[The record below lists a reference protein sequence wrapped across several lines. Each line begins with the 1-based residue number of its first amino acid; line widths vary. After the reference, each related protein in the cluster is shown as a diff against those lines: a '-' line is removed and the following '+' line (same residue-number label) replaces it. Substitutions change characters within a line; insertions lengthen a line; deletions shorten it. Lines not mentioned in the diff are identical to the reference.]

1 MSNKNKN
8 TLTKQKVNKFNP
20 GGWKDN
26 WKGDKLGGTLA
37 TTVGGALNVATNAI
51 QLAQPG
57 NTVGYDTAVNNN
69 KSIVDSIK
77 NQKITSSTLG
87 GINNQLSN
95 INWGDVNAIK
105 DNISL
110 EDAGGPTGGEWATGI
125 LSGVASGAAAGSTIA
140 PPIGTI
146 VGGAIGGIASVIG
159 LGSKA
164 MDAKLLQE
172 TYKHQRMQTNA
183 EIENARE
190 ALKESIINKKDEMAQ
205 NQINNF
211 RLHNLN
217 AYGGPLFNH
226 TGDWSNGL
234 TFIDEGGTHE
244 QNPFEGVMVGV
255 DQEGIPNLVE
265 EGEVIFG
272 DYVFSNRLK
281 PTKKILADGGF
292 SDKYVDWTF
301 AKIAE
306 DLQKESAERPVDF
319 ISNNTLE
326 DMMSRLITFQEMVRE
341 KKRSNLYKNGGLVN
355 KFKWGGGH
363 QYETRKERK
372 EALKALA
379 EETAQLNAL
388 ADKQAFSISID
399 ARNKY
404 RSMVDANTMPGM
416 FDFLTNTDKSEEQS
430 KFDLSTLGRY
440 TPAAVNAISAL
451 YNATQKP
458 DKLNYDHFDTAFDY
472 AQNVPTINFTP
483 ITGEIKADLVDPNHL
498 LNQHL
503 AERASLNRAIKENA
517 KTASTANMSL
527 TSAAYSGQRNDAEA
541 LLTFDRENWNRKLQA
556 NQNNVGVR
564 QYNSQGNMSAQQ
576 ANMNR
581 SKAIADAAFQNANA
595 RFGIDQFNLSAEA
608 QKAQAL
614 SQSLGAS
621 AEDIAGIATEN
632 YWANEIEKNPA
643 FMEYIAMM
651 NKAKKS
657 AKCGGML
664 TRKRRK

>member
-1 MSNKNKN
+1 MSKEDKN
-8 TLTKQKVNKFNP
+8 TLTKQKVNKLND
-20 GGWKDN
+20 GWKDN

-37 TTVGGALNVATNAI
+37 SAASGALNVATNAI

-69 KSIVDSIK
+69 KSIVDSIN

-95 INWGDVNAIK
+95 INWGDINAIK
-105 DNISL
+105 DNISI

-244 QNPFEGVMVGV
+244 QNPFEGVMVVV
-255 DQEGIPNLVE
+255 DQEGTPNLVE

-292 SDKYVDWTF
+292 SDKYNDWTF

-306 DLQKESAERPVDF
+306 DLQKESA
-319 ISNNTLE
+319 
-326 DMMSRLITFQEMVRE
+326 
-341 KKRSNLYKNGGLVN
+341 
-355 KFKWGGGH
+355 
-363 QYETRKERK
+363 
-372 EALKALA
+372 
-379 EETAQLNAL
+379 
-388 ADKQAFSISID
+388 
-399 ARNKY
+399 
-404 RSMVDANTMPGM
+404 
-416 FDFLTNTDKSEEQS
+416 
-430 KFDLSTLGRY
+430 
-440 TPAAVNAISAL
+440 
-451 YNATQKP
+451 
-458 DKLNYDHFDTAFDY
+458 
-472 AQNVPTINFTP
+472 
-483 ITGEIKADLVDPNHL
+483 
-498 LNQHL
+498 
-503 AERASLNRAIKENA
+503 
-517 KTASTANMSL
+517 
-527 TSAAYSGQRNDAEA
+527 
-541 LLTFDRENWNRKLQA
+541 
-556 NQNNVGVR
+556 
-564 QYNSQGNMSAQQ
+564 
-576 ANMNR
+576 
-581 SKAIADAAFQNANA
+581 
-595 RFGIDQFNLSAEA
+595 
-608 QKAQAL
+608 
-614 SQSLGAS
+614 
-621 AEDIAGIATEN
+621 
-632 YWANEIEKNPA
+632 
-643 FMEYIAMM
+643 
-651 NKAKKS
+651 
-657 AKCGGML
+657 
-664 TRKRRK
+664 

>member
-1 MSNKNKN
+1 MNKKVKN
-8 TLTKQKVNKFNP
+8 RILTKQKVNKFDK
-20 GGWKDN
+20 GAWKNN

-37 TTVGGALNVATNAI
+37 TTATGILNTATNAI

-57 NTVGYDTAVNNN
+57 DTLMYDTGLASN
-69 KSIVDSIK
+69 KAKIDAIQ
-77 NQKITSSTLG
+77 NQKISASNMTGLNNAASKINLGNPNDLDTS
-87 GINNQLSN
+87 
-95 INWGDVNAIK
+95 
-105 DNISL
+105 ISL
-110 EDAGGPTGGEWATGI
+110 EEAGGPSAGDWATGI
-125 LSGVASGAAAGSTIA
+125 VGGIASGAAAGSTIA
-140 PPIGTI
+140 PPWGTI
-146 VGGAIGGIASVIG
+146 AGAIIGGAEAALG
-159 LGSKA
+159 LNSRKNTALLNQKNYALNA
-164 MDAKLLQE
+164 MQQQAELA
-172 TYKHQRMQTNA
+172 NA
-183 EIENARE
+183 DSN
-190 ALKESIINKKDEMAQ
+190 LKQSISDIRDRMAQ

-211 RLHNLN
+211 RLYNLN

-255 DQEGIPNLVE
+255 DQEGTPNLVE

-292 SDKYVDWTF
+292 SDKYNDWTF

-306 DLQKESAERPVDF
+306 DLQKESTERPVDF

-341 KKRSNLYKNGGLVN
+341 KKKSNNYSKGGIFN
-355 KFKWGGGH
+355 KFWGGGH

-388 ADKQAFSISID
+388 ADIQADSISRD

-404 RSMVDANTMPGM
+404 KNMVDAATVSGM
-416 FDFLTNTDKSEEQS
+416 FDALTNPDKSEEQS

-440 TPAAVNAISAL
+440 TPAVVNAISAL
-451 YNATQKP
+451 YNDTQKP

-517 KTASTANMSL
+517 RTASTANMSL
-527 TSAAYSGQRNDAEA
+527 ASAAYSGQRNDAEA

-564 QYNSQGNMSAQQ
+564 QYNSQGDMSAQQ

-581 SKAIADAAFQNANA
+581 SKAVADAAFQNANA

-614 SQSLGAS
+614 SQSLGAT

-632 YWANEIEKNPA
+632 YWANEIKDNPA
-643 FMEYIAMM
+643 FMEYIALM
-651 NKAKKS
+651 NKAKNS
-657 AKCGGML
+657 GKCGGML